1 MLWVDA
7 TNILQWGP
15 NPPTGIPRVEASI
28 AREVLARHS
37 AEIGLFAFDLGSRRF
52 RMLREAEKEFVRS
65 SIRLEQLLQVEAARS
80 TSWMARFRNALSVYR
95 PIATCAGREAYR
107 AIAQYL
113 TLSPE
118 RAGLAYQLV
127 RLLARLCFT
136 CLRAR
141 QRLLQAV
148 SGTVE
153 ADPLE
158 SGENNCL
165 LSVNT
170 VSLVSKHY
178 QPERIKA
185 LLSLLIYDTIP
196 LDYPDLAVPGHHSR
210 FEKYFRFGVARA
222 SRLICISEATR
233 RSVLHWCRDDPEAS
247 KKAAAADV
255 VRIAS
260 SLSETGRTPRPVEE
274 LVGRSFV
281 LYCATIEP
289 RKNHLLLLRV
299 WSRLLAK
306 PSAVPLL
313 VFAGRSGWQTETV
326 SQRITDDRRLA
337 DAVRVYPSLSDENLQ
352 WLNQQALFCVFP
364 SFAEGWGLGASEA
377 LDFGTPVLVSDISP
391 LRDATQGLMPAIP
404 PTDDAGW
411 EAMVER
417 LVAEPALLGDLR
429 AAITEKYT
437 RRSLTEFVSELVALV
452 SARP

>member
-37 AEIGLFAFDLGSRRF
+37 AEVGLFTFDLGSRRF
-52 RMLREAEKEFVRS
+52 RMLREGEKEFVRS
-65 SIRLEQLLQVEAARS
+65 SIRLEQLLQPEAARS
-80 TSWMARFRNALSVYR
+80 TSSMARLRNALSVYR

-118 RAGLAYQLV
+118 RAGPAYQLV
-127 RLLARLCFT
+127 RLLARFWFAS
-136 CLRAR
+136 LRATH
-141 QRLLQAV
+141 QLHQAA
-148 SGTVE
+148 STAE

-158 SGENNCL
+158 NGESNCL

-185 LLSLLIYDTIP
+185 RLSLLIYDTIP
-196 LDYPDLAVPGHHSR
+196 LDFPDLAAPGHHSR
-210 FEKYFRFGVARA
+210 FDKYFRFGVAHA

-233 RSVLHWCRDDPEAS
+233 RSVLHWCRDDREAS
-247 KKAAAADV
+247 KKAATADV

-260 SLSETGRTPRPVEE
+260 SLSEAGRTPRPVEE

-289 RKNHLLLLRV
+289 RKNHLLLLSV
-299 WSRLLAK
+299 WSRLLAR

-313 VFAGRSGWQTETV
+313 VFAGRWGWQTEAV
-326 SQRITDDRRLA
+326 AQRLTDDRHLA

-377 LDFGTPVLVSDISP
+377 LDFGTPILVSDISP

-404 PTDDAGW
+404 PTDAVAW
-411 EAMVER
+411 EAIIER
-417 LVAEPALLGDLR
+417 LIAEPALLRDLR
-429 AAITEKYT
+429 AAIIEKYT
-437 RRSLTEFVSELVALV
+437 RRSLADFVAELVNLL
-452 SARP
+452 SGDPS